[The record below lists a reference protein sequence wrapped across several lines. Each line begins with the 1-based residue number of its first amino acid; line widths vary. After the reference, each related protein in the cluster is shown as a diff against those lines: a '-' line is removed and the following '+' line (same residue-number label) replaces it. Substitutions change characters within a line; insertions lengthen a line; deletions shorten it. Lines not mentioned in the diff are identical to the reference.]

1 MGFLSATA
9 RMMRETTMTMEA
21 VTTATMGTRSSKK
34 DSPLEPM
41 DPVAP
46 PMPEVPPAERK
57 DTAIASAQEALNLL
71 RAIPVESPEI

>member
-1 MGFLSATA
+1 
-9 RMMRETTMTMEA
+9 MMRETTITMEA
-21 VTTATMGTRSSKK
+21 ATTATMGTRSSKK

-57 DTAIASAQEALNLL
+57 DTAIASAQVALNLL
-71 RAIPVESPEI
+71 RAIPVESAEIL